1 MWMAV
6 GGRDER
12 HDGVAVCHNVIFGDA
27 ELEIEDVE
35 EFTLDPANIAFTKY
49 AGTDS
54 PVHVLE

>member
-1 MWMAV
+1 MAV